1 MREGGADFGERE
13 GGGQSL
19 SYFTGGY
26 EKRTRRD
33 SAMGQAVFTAFDL
46 EWRMSTFVTSDAGV
60 RIPGIIYGTAWKTAD
75 TERLVTLAIRLGF
88 RGIDTACQPKHY
100 NETGVG
106 AGLAMC
112 LADGMRRGDVYLQT
126 KFTPVSGQDPSRIP
140 YDPKAPLPE
149 QVAQSFAA
157 SLRNLQT
164 DYVDCLVLHSPL
176 PAEKQ
181 TLQVW
186 RAIETIVDAGGIR
199 QAGISNCYNLADF
212 QHLYH
217 SARIKPAVLQN
228 RFYAGTAYDRELRV
242 FCRQQHIV
250 YQSFWTLTAN
260 RRLLAHATIAALAK
274 MAQCRYHERRSL
286 AGVAVRRLEGH
297 LRHATH
303 VDANRRQGCSCARA
317 SPQSLL
323 GNRVACHVLRASNA
337 AFAPHGAL
345 FYFGVRLRS
354 PPSGYSRVG
363 RSRAIDET

>member
-260 RRLLAHATIAALAK
+260 RQLLAHATIAALASVRK
-274 MAQCRYHERRSL
+274 RTPAQILFRYLTQVGVVPVTGTRSEAHMREDLSIFDFELTAAER
-286 AGVAVRRLEGH
+286 
-297 LRHATH
+297 T
-303 VDANRRQGCSCARA
+303 
-317 SPQSLL
+317 
-323 GNRVACHVLRASNA
+323 
-337 AFAPHGAL
+337 
-345 FYFGVRLRS
+345 
-354 PPSGYSRVG
+354 
-363 RSRAIDET
+363 AIDKILTG